1 MNAAITI
8 TTGHAQPGRGATPAP
23 RDLPHRWGAES
34 AGPWIVPSHQQP
46 ACEEQR

>member
-1 MNAAITI
+1 MKAAITI
-8 TTGHAQPGRGATPAP
+8 TTGLPAGGHSPVP
-23 RDLPHRWGAES
+23 RDLPHRWGAEN